1 MCHEEEYQRNYVSF
15 FLIFVWQ
22 MEAVISSTIYL
33 ACREEGYPRTMKEMC
48 AVGTVTKKDLGK
60 VFKTVPKNKSTKN
73 IMWERC
79 ENNTRCPARFCFVK
93 TTVSNKIMPKVN

>member
-1 MCHEEEYQRNYVSF
+1 MKRSTNEIMFSF
-15 FLIFVWQ
+15 FLMFVWQ

-60 VFKTVPKNKSTKN
+60 VFKQVLECVMMLLN
-73 IMWERC
+73 
-79 ENNTRCPARFCFVK
+79 V
-93 TTVSNKIMPKVN
+93 

>member
-1 MCHEEEYQRNYVSF
+1 
-15 FLIFVWQ
+15 

-60 VFKTVPKNKSTKN
+60 VFKTVPFKNKKN
-73 IMWERC
+73 KKSRGHGGQ
-79 ENNTRCPARFCFVK
+79 
-93 TTVSNKIMPKVN
+93 TVHGVMHPFFHFIFEKND

>member
-1 MCHEEEYQRNYVSF
+1 
-15 FLIFVWQ
+15 

-73 IMWERC
+73 NMWERC
-79 ENNTRCPARFCFVK
+79 ENNTRCPALFFLLK
-93 TTVSNKIMPKVN
+93 QLLSNKIMLKVN